1 MYNFTRGAQ
10 LSVGGMSCRGSTREG
25 HEMGAQSNPAGL
37 RSRRHIH
44 RFDVLRPATAGEA
57 VGMALPDARSAFMAG
72 GLDLIDRM
80 KGGKTFER
88 VILLDG
94 IDALKAIRR
103 EGGRIVIGALATHE
117 EIAGSDLLAGAVP
130 DLAGLWRTIAN
141 PRVRHTGTLGG
152 NLMSGQRH
160 YDAAPALLALGAEAA
175 VHTAAGVRTIN
186 IDRLADHPGALLG
199 SISIAETPLLRLLAD
214 RSLHPVLSVYL
225 GARVDRG
232 KVTPS
237 RITIGCACERP
248 VAVDL
253 PLGGEPISG
262 LAAKAGETARDV
274 VAALPAEMISDGL
287 AGAAYRRR
295 MCDVLIRRL
304 LVRLAA
310 HA

>member
-1 MYNFTRGAQ
+1 MTAQ
-10 LSVGGMSCRGSTREG
+10 L
-25 HEMGAQSNPAGL
+25 NPAGL
-37 RSRRHIH
+37 RSRKHIH
-44 RFDVLRPATAGEA
+44 PFDLLRPASAGEA
-57 VGMALPDARSAFMAG
+57 VAMALPDARSAFMAG

-80 KGGKTFER
+80 KGGKTFQR
-88 VILLDG
+88 VISLDG

-117 EIAGSDLLAGAVP
+117 EIARSGLLAEAAP
-130 DLAGLWRTIAN
+130 DLAALWRAIAN
-141 PRVRHTGTLGG
+141 PRVRHTGTVGG
-152 NLMSGQRH
+152 NLMSGQPH
-160 YDAAPALLALGAEAA
+160 YDAAPALLALGAKAA
-175 VHTAAGVRTIN
+175 VHTAACVRAVG
-186 IDRLADHPGALLG
+186 IDDLAGHPGALLT
-199 SISIAETPLLRLLAD
+199 SISIAETPTLRLLGD

-232 KVTPS
+232 KVTAS
-237 RITIGCACERP
+237 RIAIGCACERP

-253 PLGGEPISG
+253 PLGGEPVSG
-262 LAAKAGETARDV
+262 LAARAGEVARAITAT
-274 VAALPAEMISDGL
+274 LPAEMISDGL